1 MISKFI
7 DYKVT
12 CWKRIEFSED
22 EDMSKIIEEI
32 KNKGNLDECSKIWNK
47 YIGLDDLL
55 ETESFMSS
63 KNNDGFATI
72 EVFENDEIIW
82 ANGKH

>member
-1 MISKFI
+1 MITKFI

-12 CWKRIEFSED
+12 CWKRVEFSED

-32 KNKGNLDECSKIWNK
+32 KNNGNLNECNEIWDK
-47 YIGLDDLL
+47 HIGLDDLL
-55 ETESFMSS
+55 ETETFMPLED
-63 KNNDGFATI
+63 NDGFATI
-72 EVFENDEIIW
+72 EVFENDEVIW